1 MSMDVLFPLKAKG
14 QLRTN
19 VGLYRPMLSND
30 PAIFLF
36 LMWLSLF
43 ILASIF
49 HLWTDALNC
58 STSCDLFGISA

>member
-30 PAIFLF
+30 PAIFNVVKSLH
-36 LMWLSLF
+36 LSIYF
-43 ILASIF
+43 PPV
-49 HLWTDALNC
+49 N
-58 STSCDLFGISA
+58 

>member
-30 PAIFLF
+30 PAIFFIFNVVKSLH
-36 LMWLSLF
+36 LSIYF
-43 ILASIF
+43 PPV
-49 HLWTDALNC
+49 N
-58 STSCDLFGISA
+58 

>member
-30 PAIFLF
+30 PAIFF
-36 LMWLSLF
+36 YF
-43 ILASIF
+43 
-49 HLWTDALNC
+49 
-58 STSCDLFGISA
+58 